1 MLGYGIKER
10 SEFMNYENEI
20 TVEVDTS
27 LEEVINILETKGF
40 KLKEVYDLNDIYL
53 INKNNKKGDYLS
65 MLKNC
70 VLIRNVIEEEKEKK
84 LLTYK
89 YKEYNDNKEITKQG
103 KIVVKIDDIENSKLL
118 FEKLG
123 FEELIR
129 INDHMF
135 VYATD
140 KDELV
145 IQNVNNKHIYIEIED
160 KCNYADRF
168 YNSID
173 EMKKVIIENNIP
185 IKNNNYFVKKAE
197 IELQEIYGKID
208 E

>member
-1 MLGYGIKER
+1 
-10 SEFMNYENEI
+10 MNYESEI
-20 TVEVDTS
+20 TVEVCVDLS
-27 LEEVINILETKGF
+27 SLIKILEENGF
-40 KLKEVYDLNDIYL
+40 ELKEVYDLNDIYL
-53 INKNNKKGDYLS
+53 INKNDKEDDYLS
-65 MLKNC
+65 MLNKC
-70 VLIRNVIEEEKEKK
+70 VLIRNIIEEDKETK

-89 YKEYNDNKEITKQG
+89 YKEYNENKEIKRQG
-103 KIVVKIDDIENSKLL
+103 KVKVKIDDISNSKLL

-123 FEELIR
+123 FQELIR
-129 INDHMF
+129 INDHIL

-145 IQNVNNKHIYIEIED
+145 IQNINNKHIYIEIED

-173 EMKKVIIENNIP
+173 EMKKVITDNNIP
-185 IKNNNYFVKKAE
+185 IKNNDFFVKKAE
-197 IELQEIYGKID
+197 IELQETYNKVG